1 MIEGL
6 TKEFEFIFCQKIL
19 FSFKKKKRNVKI
31 KKKEWYSITQF
42 LKNMISR
49 KNLVVGIHYLPN

>member
-19 FSFKKKKRNVKI
+19 FSFKKKKECENQ
-31 KKKEWYSITQF
+31 KE
-42 LKNMISR
+42 R
-49 KNLVVGIHYLPN
+49 VVFHYPILEKHDFT